1 MPCGLENSA
10 PIETIGGNYEVAAC
24 QRMCGF
30 TLQGIKRGNLI
41 GYDSIHLKH
50 THLHCML

>member
-30 TLQGIKRGNLI
+30 HPTGNKKR
-41 GYDSIHLKH
+41 
-50 THLHCML
+50 